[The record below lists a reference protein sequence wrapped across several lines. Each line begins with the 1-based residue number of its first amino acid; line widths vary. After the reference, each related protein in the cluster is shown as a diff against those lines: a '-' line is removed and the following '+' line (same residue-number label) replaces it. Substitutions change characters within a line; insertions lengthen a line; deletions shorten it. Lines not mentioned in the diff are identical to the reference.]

1 MNYLGVVLDPK
12 LNWKTHLEDKSS
24 TSLCGFVESWAGTE
38 EKTPRV
44 GGGGCLVAK
53 QNDIITKIDAA
64 IIWWPKE
71 KVEARNLLKSLR
83 SKITFKIISLNSFK
97 KNAILLTSLI

>member
-1 MNYLGVVLDPK
+1 VNYLGVVLDPK
-12 LNWKTHLEDKSS
+12 LNWKTHLEDKNS

-38 EKTPRV
+38 EKTQ
-44 GGGGCLVAK
+44 GCPVAK